1 MGEAATLL
9 GLGGVTFDFGGRRLP
24 VGERTLDV
32 EALFENYL
40 EGRALD
46 AVRRHRGRSDEEY
59 KLQLAAWQEAC
70 AAGAYAWG
78 EPACER
84 ALAYLGSPGWRELA
98 YLQLKAADPGAPS
111 DLLRDLI
118 DEACKDPAA
127 TRELAEAMRR
137 VSDPLARNGR
147 GPGPSPPSA
156 PSSSAAATAAT
167 APAGSAG

>member
-1 MGEAATLL
+1 MGEAAALL
-9 GLGGVTFDFGGRRLP
+9 GLGGVTFDFGGRRWP

-46 AVRRHRGRSDEEY
+46 AVRRHRARLSEDEY

-78 EPACER
+78 EPAAER

-98 YLQLKAADPGAPS
+98 YLQLKAADPGAT
-111 DLLRDLI
+111 RDLA
-118 DEACKDPAA
+118 DEVCKDPAA
-127 TRELAEAMRR
+127 TRELHEALRR
-137 VSDPLARNGR
+137 ASDPLARNGR

-156 PSSSAAATAAT
+156 PSSSAAATAGT

>member
-46 AVRRHRGRSDEEY
+46 AVKRHRGRLPEDDY

-98 YLQLKAADPGAPS
+98 FLQLKAADPAA
-111 DLLRDLI
+111 DRHVV
-118 DEACKDPAA
+118 DEVCKDPGK
-127 TRELAEAMRR
+127 TRELHEAMRR
-137 VSDPLARNGR
+137 ASDPLARNGR
-147 GPGPSPPSA
+147 GPAPSPPSA
-156 PSSSAAATAAT
+156 PTSSAAATAAT